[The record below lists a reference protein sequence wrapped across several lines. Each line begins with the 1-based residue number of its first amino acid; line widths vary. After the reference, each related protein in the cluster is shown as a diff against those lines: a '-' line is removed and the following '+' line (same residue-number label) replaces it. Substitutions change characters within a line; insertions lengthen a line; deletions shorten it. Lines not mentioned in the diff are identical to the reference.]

1 MKSILVILRRR
12 VLSVFNG
19 MCHSGTLA
27 VGVGMAVVGLFS
39 TGCSD
44 SDDGPDDGS
53 GDSDESVCER
63 TILVYMAAC
72 NSLGSS
78 GFDQDDL
85 AEMRNAAA
93 NGAFGEGRLL
103 VFHADSQGDCRL
115 FEITAG
121 GDVGVKEY
129 FPLADGLTSVHS
141 ERMLQVVADARN
153 YAPSR
158 QFGMIM
164 WSHGTGWLQDGI
176 GDTVPAKGVM
186 KSWGEDRSRRMN
198 ITTLAE
204 TLDQIRPDF
213 VYFDCCYMAS
223 VEVAYQLRE
232 ATPYIVASCTELPAE
247 GMPYHITLGYLF
259 ADGSA
264 DLSGSAKATYEYFN
278 SNPEASQRTC
288 TISVIRT
295 AGLDALADAARA
307 IYSAAPDEVPDG
319 YAPQPFMTSSLCWY
333 YDLNDYMH
341 AMARTAPTSDSL
353 IKAWDNALAG
363 TIVYAAATQRLWD
376 SVDIEHHGGLSTY
389 IVTQSAMQN
398 VKGYMTLSWPRY
410 VRKITD

>member
-1 MKSILVILRRR
+1 
-12 VLSVFNG
+12 
-19 MCHSGTLA
+19 MCVSQTISLLFSRMCCPGTLV
-27 VGVGMAVVGLFS
+27 VGVGMAAMGLLV

-44 SDDGPDDGS
+44 SDGPDDGS
-53 GDSDESVCER
+53 GDQDVSVCER

-85 AEMRNAAA
+85 AEMRVAAV
-93 NGAFGEGRLL
+93 NGAFGDGRLL
-103 VFHADSQGDCRL
+103 VFHADSHGDCRL
-115 FEITAG
+115 FEITAD

-129 FPLADGLTSVHS
+129 FPMADGLTPVHS
-141 ERMLQVVADARN
+141 RRMLQVVADARS

-158 QFGMIM
+158 QFGMIL

-176 GDTVPAKGVM
+176 DDTVPAKGIM

-204 TLDQIRPDF
+204 TLGRVRPDF

-223 VEVAYQLRE
+223 VEVAYQMRE
-232 ATPYIVASCTELPAE
+232 ATQYIVASSTELPAE
-247 GMPYHITLGYLF
+247 GMPYHITLSYLF
-259 ADGSA
+259 VDGRA

-278 SNPEASQRTC
+278 SKAEASQRTC

-295 AGLDALADAARA
+295 AGLDALADAARD
-307 IYSAAPDEVPDG
+307 IYGAVTDEVPDG
-319 YAPQPFMTSSLCWY
+319 YVPQPFMTSSLCWY

-341 AMARTAPTSDSL
+341 AMAGTSAASESL
-353 IKAWDNALAG
+353 IKAWDNAMSG
-363 TIVYAAATQRLWD
+363 SIVYAAATQRIWD

-389 IVTQSAMQN
+389 IVTRPSLLN
-398 VKGYMTLSWPRY
+398 TKGYMTLSWPRY